1 MKAIYNRELS
11 AYFTSPIGY
20 VFVGVF
26 MLLSGLFFGYYMFR
40 LMVGD
45 IALILPMC
53 LIFLILLAPIL
64 TMRLLAEER
73 ANKTDQ
79 LLLTAPINVSSIVLG
94 KYFAA
99 YTVFLIAC
107 ATTLPYLIV
116 AAICG
121 DVAWGEVIASY
132 VGFLFIGALIIAIGI
147 FVSSLTESQ
156 IVAAVITYGLL
167 LALFFSSMISTGVD
181 IIDEILGYFN
191 ISAWSDDFFRGIFS
205 PSGIIYYVAFT
216 ALCLFLTMR
225 KIESRRWK

>member
-26 MLLSGLFFGYYMFR
+26 MLLSGLFFGYYMFQ
-40 LMVGD
+40 LMLGD
-45 IALILPMC
+45 VTLILPMC
-53 LIFLILLAPIL
+53 LIILILLAPIL

-73 ANKTDQ
+73 SSKTDQ

-132 VGFLFIGALIIAIGI
+132 VGFLFIGALIVAIGI

-156 IVAAVITYGLL
+156 IVAAVVTYGLL
-167 LALFFSSMISTGVD
+167 LALFFSSMISIGID
-181 IIDEILGYFN
+181 LFDEILRYLN
-191 ISAWSDDFFRGIFS
+191 ISIWSDDFFRGIFS
-205 PSGIIYYVAFT
+205 PSGIIYYTAFT